1 MTGESC
7 RLVQEPATDSGH
19 GKEREQAAVSIETR
33 PDAGAIPVKR
43 GATMIM
49 PPSAEPV
56 RLADAFSGD
65 VHRGPILSFPEPRSS
80 YAGVL
85 EPTRV
90 VREVTVPSREI
101 VELAVEPVRAT
112 MEALG
117 PVVALG
123 RGWNLTVLIRIGDQ
137 KFAAVLDTGA
147 ARNIIRT
154 NFVKELM
161 NHQGTKDSVVGR
173 FRGDRTIYIAGVH
186 SNAPLTSEMSI
197 STVCKLRMQFLQAG
211 ERGERPRGP
220 ELVVECG
227 EMASSSDAL
236 IIGMP
241 QLLTWGLRIGQ
252 TSSGA
257 ACVELEELGVRC
269 LVERRKP

>member
-1 MTGESC
+1 M
-7 RLVQEPATDSGH
+7 
-19 GKEREQAAVSIETR
+19 
-33 PDAGAIPVKR
+33 
-43 GATMIM
+43 
-49 PPSAEPV
+49 
-56 RLADAFSGD
+56 
-65 VHRGPILSFPEPRSS
+65 SFPEPRNS

-90 VREVTVPSREI
+90 VREVTLPSREI

-161 NHQGTKDSVVGR
+161 NHQGTKDSGLAAS
-173 FRGDRTIYIAGVH
+173 AGIER
-186 SNAPLTSEMSI
+186 STSRVSI
-197 STVCKLRMQFLQAG
+197 LMH
-211 ERGERPRGP
+211 P
-220 ELVVECG
+220 
-227 EMASSSDAL
+227 
-236 IIGMP
+236 
-241 QLLTWGLRIGQ
+241 
-252 TSSGA
+252 
-257 ACVELEELGVRC
+257 
-269 LVERRKP
+269 